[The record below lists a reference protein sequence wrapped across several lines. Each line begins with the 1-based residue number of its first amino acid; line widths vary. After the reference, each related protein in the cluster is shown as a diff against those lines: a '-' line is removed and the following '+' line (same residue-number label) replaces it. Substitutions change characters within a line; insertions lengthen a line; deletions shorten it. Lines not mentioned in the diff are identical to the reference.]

1 MLSRDPNPTRGEARN
16 GSDGAAARAPGASM
30 WESLHRRRLSLFSNA
45 AAQLAVPPAPAG
57 SRSGAVVRSGP
68 SSPQVASMPAQ
79 APLSRLEEGLELPA
93 PLVAMASMEC
103 RQGGSH

>member
-1 MLSRDPNPTRGEARN
+1 
-16 GSDGAAARAPGASM
+16 M
-30 WESLHRRRLSLFSNA
+30 WESLHRRRPSLFSTA